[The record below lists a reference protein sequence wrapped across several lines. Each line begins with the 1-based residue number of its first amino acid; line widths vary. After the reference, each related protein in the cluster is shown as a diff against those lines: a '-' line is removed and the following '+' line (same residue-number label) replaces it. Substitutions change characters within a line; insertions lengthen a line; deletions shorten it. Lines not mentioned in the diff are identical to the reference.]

1 MTYAINLSSKA
12 VNRERI
18 EKIYM
23 LIFAKPR
30 SQSYILLIKL
40 LLDIVE
46 ESRYFCI
53 LLPLKYFIP
62 TDIVSGNSDIIY
74 IVISV
79 IMILAFTVR
88 AYYSLGKKYM
98 NAAN

>member
-1 MTYAINLSSKA
+1 MTYVINLSSKA

-18 EKIYM
+18 EKIYKF
-23 LIFAKPR
+23 IFGKSR
-30 SQSYILLIKL
+30 SQLCILLIKS

-74 IVISV
+74 VYI
-79 IMILAFTVR
+79 
-88 AYYSLGKKYM
+88 
-98 NAAN
+98 